1 MKILMCVFLI
11 LIPVISIADANDEM
25 KLQILNSQVESL
37 TKERDEKYTK
47 LKQCEQ
53 KTTGFKIAGIT
64 TLVATGFGVYG
75 NIKLAQ
81 RLRYGETAGGIGGK
95 SVAVIETRPQEER
108 NDTSCRVL
116 CEAGDVEPPPNCVC

>member
-1 MKILMCVFLI
+1 MKILIFVFVI
-11 LIPVISIADANDEM
+11 LIPGFAWADADDNM

-64 TLVATGFGVYG
+64 TLVATGFGIYG

-81 RLRYGETAGGIGGK
+81 RLRYGETSGIGGK
-95 SVAVIETRPQEER
+95 SEAIIDMRPQEER

-116 CEAGDVEPPPNCVC
+116 CEAGDVELPQNCVC